1 SPFNRSHAGHP
12 TTGAVRKASQPDG
25 GARRLSRSASVPTQ
39 PGGSFSG
46 GSESCRRSGRRAC
59 AAQLG
64 RRGLLGAAMVG
75 NASWWPINAAQF
87 VYVVSGSFPEAWTGF
102 SRKAFA
108 SLCGFVRLSLV

>member
-1 SPFNRSHAGHP
+1 M
-12 TTGAVRKASQPDG
+12 
-25 GARRLSRSASVPTQ
+25 
-39 PGGSFSG
+39 
-46 GSESCRRSGRRAC
+46 
-59 AAQLG
+59 G